1 MACRADWDKSTGII
15 NVSFWQAQ
23 ISRRKAESTKSHF
36 TNPVMSKTSFVLHID
51 GLSILDKMSDEM
63 AGRFLKN
70 LYQYKKTGIVPDVD
84 FPMELAMTPFIN
96 QFIRDEEKYHK
107 TVEKRALA
115 GSLGGKQKVANASKS
130 QQVLAN
136 LANLADKDKDKDKDK
151 ENVKE
156 KEKENDVD
164 FDFSIFE
171 NFSDLMRT
179 WMNYKS
185 SRNQQ
190 YTSQEGLNLFYEKLK
205 TMSGGNLQKAREII
219 NQSITANWS
228 QIFDVKDFQSSGQNG
243 HTTSGTQEN
252 GFKKGNVK
260 FTPKNA

>member
-1 MACRADWDKSTGII
+1 
-15 NVSFWQAQ
+15 
-23 ISRRKAESTKSHF
+23 
-36 TNPVMSKTSFVLHID
+36 MSKTSFVLHID

-70 LYQYKKTGIVPDVD
+70 LYQYKKTGIVPEVD

-96 QFIRDEEKYHK
+96 QFIRDDEKYHK

-136 LANLADKDKDKDKDK
+136 LANLAENDK
-151 ENVKE
+151 EKE
-156 KEKENDVD
+156 KEKENVNDKEKENDAD
-164 FDFSIFE
+164 FDFLIFD
-171 NFSDLMRT
+171 NFSDLMKT
-179 WMNYKS
+179 WMHYKS

-205 TMSGGNLQKAREII
+205 TMSGGSLQKAREII

-228 QIFDVKDFQSSGQNG
+228 QIFEVKDFQPSNQNG
-243 HTTSGTQEN
+243 HTPSGTSDN

>member
-1 MACRADWDKSTGII
+1 
-15 NVSFWQAQ
+15 
-23 ISRRKAESTKSHF
+23 
-36 TNPVMSKTSFVLHID
+36 MSKTSFVLHID

-70 LYQYKKTGIVPDVD
+70 LYQYKKTGIVPEVD

-96 QFIRDEEKYHK
+96 QFIRDDEKYHK

-115 GSLGGKQKVANASKS
+115 GSLGGKQKVANANKS

-136 LANLADKDKDKDKDK
+136 LANLAENDKEK
-151 ENVKE
+151 ENVND
-156 KEKENDVD
+156 KEKENDAD
-164 FDFSIFE
+164 FDFSIFD
-171 NFSDLMRT
+171 NFSDLMKT
-179 WMNYKS
+179 WMHYKS

-205 TMSGGNLQKAREII
+205 TMSGGSLQKAREII

-228 QIFDVKDFQSSGQNG
+228 QIFEVKDFQPSNQNG
-243 HTTSGTQEN
+243 HTPSSTPEN